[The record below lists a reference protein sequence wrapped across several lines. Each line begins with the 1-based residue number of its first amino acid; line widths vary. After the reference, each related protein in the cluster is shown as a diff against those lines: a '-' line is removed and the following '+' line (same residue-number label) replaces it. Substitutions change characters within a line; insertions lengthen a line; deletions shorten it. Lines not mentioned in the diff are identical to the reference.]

1 MLVKMASNDLAE
13 SSFAGV
19 TAQVQC
25 YGRIGMSAA
34 AVVSDVGRNGFL
46 SHGGTKKQINRAISS
61 TKTKAKEKECKLYFG
76 MVKELQITLLITC
89 MEDAPRTRIKNND
102 NLSRARKWRSQKE
115 EAAKDKGNEDAE
127 DEFIQCMISHILW

>member
-1 MLVKMASNDLAE
+1 MLVKMASDDLTE

-34 AVVSDVGRNGFL
+34 TAVSYVGRNGFL
-46 SHGGTKKQINRAISS
+46 SHGGIKRPIDCETTSKN
-61 TKTKAKEKECKLYFG
+61 TKAKEKERELYFG

-89 MEDAPRTRIKNND
+89 MEDAPQTRIKKQRQPNPGT
-102 NLSRARKWRSQKE
+102 QVE
-115 EAAKDKGNEDAE
+115 IAKGRGGKR
-127 DEFIQCMISHILW
+127 